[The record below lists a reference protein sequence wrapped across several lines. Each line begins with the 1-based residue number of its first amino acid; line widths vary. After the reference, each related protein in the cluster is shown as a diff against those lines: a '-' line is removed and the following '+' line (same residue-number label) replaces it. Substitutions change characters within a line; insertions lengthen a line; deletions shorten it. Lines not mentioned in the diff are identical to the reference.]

1 MNDINTNKDM
11 INHPNHYQSANGLEV
26 IDVIKEF
33 TSGLEGIEA
42 TDTGNIL
49 KYICRWKKK
58 NGVEDLKKAKWYLE
72 HLIDYVEST
81 ETTETITFDIEK
93 DLKALY
99 DLFQQ
104 LNNEAANGFK
114 DEIERDKHNN
124 YNLNEIWF
132 Y

>member
-11 INHPNHYQSANGLEV
+11 INHPDHYQSENGLEV

-42 TDTGNIL
+42 IDTGNIL

-58 NGVEDLKKAKWYLE
+58 NGIEDLKKAKWYLE

-93 DLKALY
+93 NLKELY

-104 LNNEAANGFK
+104 LNNEAVNGFK

-124 YNLNEIWF
+124 NYLNEIWF

>member
-11 INHPNHYQSANGLEV
+11 INHPDHYQSANGLEV

-114 DEIERDKHNN
+114 DEIERDKHDN

>member
-11 INHPNHYQSANGLEV
+11 INHPDHYQSANGLEV

-58 NGVEDLKKAKWYLE
+58 NGIEDLKKAKWYLE
-72 HLIDYVEST
+72 HLIDNVENRI
-81 ETTETITFDIEK
+81 EEK
-93 DLKALY
+93 DESDLIKAIN
-99 DLFQQ
+99 DL
-104 LNNEAANGFK
+104 LMEYSYNEPYGIYFV
-114 DEIERDKHNN
+114 DID
-124 YNLNEIWF
+124 IF
-132 Y
+132 

>member
-11 INHPNHYQSANGLEV
+11 INHPDHYQSANGLEV
-26 IDVIKEF
+26 IDVIEEF
-33 TSGLEGIEA
+33 TSDLKGIEA

-49 KYICRWKKK
+49 KYVCRWKKK
-58 NGVEDLKKAKWYLE
+58 NGIEDLKKAKWYLE

-81 ETTETITFDIEK
+81 ETITFDIEK
-93 DLKALY
+93 KLKELD

-104 LNNEAANGFK
+104 LNNEAVNGFK

-124 YNLNEIWF
+124 NYLNEIWF

>member
-11 INHPNHYQSANGLEV
+11 INHPDHYQSANGLEV

-81 ETTETITFDIEK
+81 ETITFDMEK
-93 DLKALY
+93 NLKTLY

-104 LNNEAANGFK
+104 LNNETVNGFK

-124 YNLNEIWF
+124 YDLNEIWF

>member
-11 INHPNHYQSANGLEV
+11 INHPDHYQSANGLEV
-26 IDVIKEF
+26 IDVIEEF
-33 TSGLEGIEA
+33 TSDLKGIEA

-49 KYICRWKKK
+49 KYVCRWKKK
-58 NGVEDLKKAKWYLE
+58 NGIEDLKKAKWYLE

-93 DLKALY
+93 NLKELY

-104 LNNEAANGFK
+104 LNNEAVNGFK

-124 YNLNEIWF
+124 NYLNEIWF

>member
-1 MNDINTNKDM
+1 MNNINTNKDM
-11 INHPNHYQSANGLEV
+11 INHPNHYQSENGLEV

-81 ETTETITFDIEK
+81 ETIASDMEKSFKMLHDFLQQLDNETI
-93 DLKALY
+93 
-99 DLFQQ
+99 
-104 LNNEAANGFK
+104 NGFK
-114 DEIERDKHNN
+114 DEIERNKHNN
-124 YNLNEIWF
+124 YDLNKIWF

>member
-11 INHPNHYQSANGLEV
+11 INHPDHYQSANGLEV
-26 IDVIKEF
+26 IDVIEEF
-33 TSGLEGIEA
+33 TSDLKGIEA

-58 NGVEDLKKAKWYLE
+58 NGIEDLKKAKWYLE

-93 DLKALY
+93 NLKELY

-104 LNNEAANGFK
+104 LNNEAVNGFK

-124 YNLNEIWF
+124 NYLNEIWF

>member
-1 MNDINTNKDM
+1 MNDINTNKDMNDINTNKDM
-11 INHPNHYQSANGLEV
+11 INHPDHYQSANGLEV

-72 HLIDYVEST
+72 HLIDHVEST
-81 ETTETITFDIEK
+81 ETTETIAFDMEK
-93 DLKALY
+93 NLKTLY

-104 LNNEAANGFK
+104 LNNETV
-114 DEIERDKHNN
+114 
-124 YNLNEIWF
+124 IWF

>member
-11 INHPNHYQSANGLEV
+11 INHPNHYQSENGLEV

-58 NGVEDLKKAKWYLE
+58 NGIEDLKKAKWYLE

-93 DLKALY
+93 NLKELY

-104 LNNEAANGFK
+104 LNNEAVNGFK

-124 YNLNEIWF
+124 NYLNKIWF

>member
-1 MNDINTNKDM
+1 MNDINTNKDV
-11 INHPNHYQSANGLEV
+11 INHPDHYQSANGLEV

-81 ETTETITFDIEK
+81 ETTETITFDMEK
-93 DLKALY
+93 NLKTLY

-104 LNNEAANGFK
+104 LNNETVNGFK

-124 YNLNEIWF
+124 YDFNEIWF

>member
-11 INHPNHYQSANGLEV
+11 INHPDHYQSENGLEV

-72 HLIDYVEST
+72 HLIDNVENRI
-81 ETTETITFDIEK
+81 EEK
-93 DLKALY
+93 DES
-99 DLFQQ
+99 DLIKVIND
-104 LNNEAANGFK
+104 LLME
-114 DEIERDKHNN
+114 DS
-124 YNLNEIWF
+124 YNDPYGIYF
-132 Y
+132 VDIDIF

>member
-1 MNDINTNKDM
+1 MNNINTNKDM
-11 INHPNHYQSANGLEV
+11 INHPDHYQSENGLEV

-81 ETTETITFDIEK
+81 ESTETITFDMEK
-93 DLKALY
+93 NLKELY

-104 LNNEAANGFK
+104 LNNEAVNGFK
-114 DEIERDKHNN
+114 DENERDKHNN
-124 YNLNEIWF
+124 NYLNEIWF